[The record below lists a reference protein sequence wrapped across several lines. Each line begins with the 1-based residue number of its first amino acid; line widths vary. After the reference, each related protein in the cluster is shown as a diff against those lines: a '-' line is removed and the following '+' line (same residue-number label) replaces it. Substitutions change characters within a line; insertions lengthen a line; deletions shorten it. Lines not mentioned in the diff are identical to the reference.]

1 MFDHHGITRRGF
13 LKTAAASGFA
23 LAAGL
28 CPHHLAHAQSRIRFS
43 TWHVPVG
50 YEVKTVW
57 QPMLEELK
65 KRTVGKITSAMF
77 AGGALGKGPEH
88 YDIVSKGLS
97 DMGYFT
103 ATWTPGRF
111 PLTDVLSLATW
122 VDGKDVATEIGN
134 AMYERVLKQ
143 EFPGVKMIELN
154 GCIQAFMWTKR
165 PVKTLEDVKGMRIR
179 TPGGHQ
185 TSYIK
190 ALGAEP
196 IFMPLGDVYLAMET
210 GTIDGIVTCP
220 PLVLSFKLHEVAKH
234 AVVTT
239 FGCVSEGVIMNADIW
254 KKTPA
259 DLKPVIDEVCHNPFQ
274 ITGGLTRDVYKEMI
288 QEVRDKKVQLY
299 DLPANE
305 AERWYDRFRE
315 VTRRWVEDLEAK
327 GLKAKDVVKMYN
339 EECEKRG
346 VSVVAFPPEWK

>member
-1 MFDHHGITRRGF
+1 MFDHHGITRRDF
-13 LKTAAASGFA
+13 LRISAAGGFA
-23 LAAGL
+23 LTAGL
-28 CPHHLAHAQSRIRFS
+28 CPHQLAHAQSSIRFS

-57 QPMLEELK
+57 QPMLDELK
-65 KRTVGKITSAMF
+65 KRTGGRITSAMF

-185 TSYIK
+185 TNYIK

-239 FGCVSEGVIMNADIW
+239 FGCVSEGVIMNADSW

-274 ITGGLTRDVYKEMI
+274 VTGGLTRDVYKNMI
-288 QEVRDKKVQLY
+288 EEVREKKVQLY

-305 AERWYDRFRE
+305 AERWHDRFRE
-315 VTRRWVEDLEAK
+315 VTRTWVEDLEAK

-346 VSVVAFPPEWK
+346 VKVVAFPPEWK